1 MNVNL
6 RLNKDEEVMMSAL
19 LIKMPKFRKKK
30 ELVLAAALRTYYQNQ
45 ERTGFKDRAIDT
57 PPPVEEENDITD
69 GALQGNAEATH
80 RSERRRTY
88 TPSRQQK
95 TE

>member
-30 ELVLAAALRTYYQNQ
+30 NRIGGST
-45 ERTGFKDRAIDT
+45 
-57 PPPVEEENDITD
+57 
-69 GALQGNAEATH
+69 TH
-80 RSERRRTY
+80 LLPEPR
-88 TPSRQQK
+88 
-95 TE
+95 